1 MGTLVSDD
9 DMHEVMRVLSDEAG
23 AAARAAHEYL
33 DDLTKT
39 VLAELMNES
48 DAKSANEREAWAR
61 SQPKFREHLEK
72 VGKFAKQDYV
82 WRQRYAAASAK
93 LEVWRTQSANARQAE
108 RIR

>member
-1 MGTLVSDD
+1 MGLLVSDD
-9 DMHEVMRVLSDEAG
+9 DMHEVMRVLSDETG

-39 VLAELMNES
+39 VLAELMSE
-48 DAKSANEREAWAR
+48 AEGKTVAERETWAR
-61 SQPKFREHLEK
+61 SQPKFKDHLEK
-72 VGKFAKQDYV
+72 VGKFAKQDYI

-93 LEVWRTQSANARQAE
+93 LEVWRTQSANARQAD